1 MRSVVN
7 EDTLWSLWWKKDAC
21 APEFFPFRILAALSP
36 WWAWDDFFTSASE
49 LLNLKFPGSLLKS
62 SNVKTVQIPCID
74 GETEI
79 EGKEYGN
86 TEGEIVE
93 TIEGE
98 IVGTIEGEIVG
109 TAERE
114 IVRTIEGKI
123 VRTIEGVVVGNE
135 DGLKDGD
142 KEGVW
147 EGEDDGREVGINE
160 GNPDE
165 DDVGTWLVSAI
176 GVWDGASEAW
186 DDGRFFPANST
197 SSIKTFSFF
206 SFASPL
212 NRILALSLNV
222 YSFACIKTVAL

>member
-109 TAERE
+109 TVEGEIGIIEWEIVGTIERE
-114 IVRTIEGKI
+114 IVGTIAGK
-123 VRTIEGVVVGNE
+123 
-135 DGLKDGD
+135 K
-142 KEGVW
+142 
-147 EGEDDGREVGINE
+147 VGI
-160 GNPDE
+160 
-165 DDVGTWLVSAI
+165 
-176 GVWDGASEAW
+176 
-186 DDGRFFPANST
+186 
-197 SSIKTFSFF
+197 FSWK
-206 SFASPL
+206 L
-212 NRILALSLNV
+212 
-222 YSFACIKTVAL
+222 